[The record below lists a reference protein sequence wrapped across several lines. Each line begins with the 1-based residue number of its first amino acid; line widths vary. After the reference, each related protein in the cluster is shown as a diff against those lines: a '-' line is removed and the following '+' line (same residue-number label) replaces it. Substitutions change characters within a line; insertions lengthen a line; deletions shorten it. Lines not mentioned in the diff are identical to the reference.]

1 MTPAYT
7 QLRTPRGATPDR
19 PADRKDIVAMH
30 HRSIPWLCLLALLAV
45 SAGNLYAQTP
55 APAATDHRVFVPL
68 ILKLGSTPSG
78 GGATHTGEATY
89 YEADGGGNCSFDPTP
104 QDLMVGAMNHTDYA
118 DSAICGAYVELTGPN
133 GTITIRIV
141 DQCPE
146 CPAGNIDLSSSA
158 FEKIAELNKGRV
170 PITWRIVS
178 PDISGPIRYQFKEGS
193 SQWWTAVQIRN
204 HRNPIAKFEY
214 LDRNGQFKAVPRENY
229 NYFVESVGMGPGP
242 YTFRVTDSHG
252 NVLSDSGIVLKVNG
266 EVAGSAQF
274 PKVP

>member
-1 MTPAYT
+1 
-7 QLRTPRGATPDR
+7 
-19 PADRKDIVAMH
+19 MH
-30 HRSIPWLCLLALLAV
+30 YRLISWICFLTLLVVGVGRLH
-45 SAGNLYAQTP
+45 AQG
-55 APAATDHRVFVPL
+55 PAANRTVFVPL
-68 ILKLGSTPSG
+68 IIKLGGPPSG
-78 GGATHTGEATY
+78 GAIHTGEATY
-89 YEADGGGNCSFDPTP
+89 YNEADGGGNCSFDPTP

-146 CPAGNIDLSSSA
+146 CPAGDIDLSPSA
-158 FEKIAELNKGRV
+158 FAKIAALAKGRV

-214 LDRNGQFKAVPRENY
+214 LAKNGQFKAVPREDY
-229 NYFVESVGMGPGP
+229 NYFVESSGMGPGP
-242 YTFRVTDSHG
+242 YTFRVTDSYG
-252 NVLSDSGIVLKVNG
+252 NVLTDSGIALKVAG
-266 EVAGSAQF
+266 EVDGNAQF
-274 PKVP
+274 PKKQ

>member
-1 MTPAYT
+1 MH
-7 QLRTPRGATPDR
+7 PRR
-19 PADRKDIVAMH
+19 I
-30 HRSIPWLCLLALLAV
+30 SWFCLLTLLAV
-45 SAGNLYAQTP
+45 STVKLYAQGP
-55 APAATDHRVFVPL
+55 APAANSTIFVPL
-68 ILKLGSTPSG
+68 LIKLGGSSSG

-89 YEADGGGNCSFDPTP
+89 YNEADGGGNCSFDPTP

-133 GTITIRIV
+133 GTITVRIV

-146 CPAGNIDLSSSA
+146 CPAGNIDLSTSA
-158 FEKIAELNKGRV
+158 FAKIAELDKGRV

-214 LDRNGQFKAVPRENY
+214 LDKNGQFKAVPRQDY
-229 NYFVESVGMGPGP
+229 NYFVESSGMGPGP
-242 YTFRVTDSHG
+242 YTFRVTDSSG
-252 NVLSDSGIVLKVNG
+252 NVLTDSGIVLKVAG

-274 PKVP
+274 PKLP

>member
-1 MTPAYT
+1 
-7 QLRTPRGATPDR
+7 
-19 PADRKDIVAMH
+19 MH
-30 HRSIPWLCLLALLAV
+30 HHSICWLGLLTLLAI
-45 SAGNLYAQTP
+45 SAGSLHAQAP
-55 APAATDHRVFVPL
+55 APAANSTVFVPL
-68 ILKLGSTPSG
+68 IMKLS

-89 YEADGGGNCSFDPTP
+89 YNEADGGGNCSFDPTP

-146 CPAGNIDLSSSA
+146 CPAGDIDLSPLA
-158 FEKIAELNKGRV
+158 FAKIAELVQGRV

-204 HRNPIAKFEY
+204 HRNPIATFEY
-214 LDRNGQFKAVPRENY
+214 LDKNGQFKAVPRESY
-229 NYFVESVGMGPGP
+229 NYFVESSGMGPGP
-242 YTFRVTDSHG
+242 YTFRVTDSYG
-252 NVLSDSGIVLKVNG
+252 NLLTDSGIALNVNG
-266 EVAGSAQF
+266 EVAGGAQF
-274 PKVP
+274 PKMP